1 MKIVVTILLTLALV
15 NSQILPGTTTCC
27 EENQITV
34 SGSGRASGQPD
45 VAEVSIRLQ
54 EKGTTTA
61 EAVQALSAKTSQTL
75 AVLTQN
81 QISNQDYET
90 GSLNVFPE
98 YSFLNGRNEVI
109 GQTASQSLTVR
120 VRNLDAKGE
129 SVARL
134 IDALAAVNG
143 ININSVTFDILD
155 KTQLQTEARAAAFND
170 AKQKAEDFAS
180 AAGVRVGRVLTI
192 DDNSFVSSPPIE
204 FANVARLSVA
214 ASDSVQTSIPV
225 GELEVSYSTNVV
237 FQLR

>member
-1 MKIVVTILLTLALV
+1 M
-15 NSQILPGTTTCC
+15 
-27 EENQITV
+27 
-34 SGSGRASGQPD
+34 
-45 VAEVSIRLQ
+45 
-54 EKGTTTA
+54 
-61 EAVQALSAKTSQTL
+61 
-75 AVLTQN
+75 
-81 QISNQDYET
+81 
-90 GSLNVFPE
+90 NVFPE

-180 AAGVRVGRVLTI
+180 AAGVSVGRVLTI

-237 FQLR
+237 FQSR